1 MARSPTMNKQPIM
14 GCHCR
19 PYQETGMRGFGLYLW
34 WAFCTYATGK
44 LPVDIIHNYLI
55 ITNMEKCICT
65 NCGYQG
71 KPVTMTRGGIGTEI
85 ILWLLFIIPGLLYS
99 IWRMSTKYTACPKC
113 KKQTMIPIDSLMGK
127 KILSELESFKSSET
141 GK

>member
-1 MARSPTMNKQPIM
+1 M
-14 GCHCR
+14 
-19 PYQETGMRGFGLYLW
+19 L
-34 WAFCTYATGK
+34 
-44 LPVDIIHNYLI
+44 VDIIHNYLI

-71 KPVTMTRGGIGTEI
+71 KPATITRGGIGTEI

-113 KKQTMIPIDSLMGK
+113 KKPTMIPIDSLMGK
-127 KILSELESFKSSET
+127 KILSELESFQ

>member
-1 MARSPTMNKQPIM
+1 
-14 GCHCR
+14 
-19 PYQETGMRGFGLYLW
+19 
-34 WAFCTYATGK
+34 
-44 LPVDIIHNYLI
+44 
-55 ITNMEKCICT
+55 MEKCICT

-71 KPVTMTRGGIGTEI
+71 KPSTITRGGIGTEI

-113 KKQTMIPIDSLMGK
+113 KKPTMIPLDSLMGK
-127 KILSELESFKSSET
+127 KILSELESFKGNEA